1 MKKLSLVFCLS
12 FCFMLTAQITDFDD
26 INFNRADNIAK
37 RHSNLDLKNLPL
49 LAHNL
54 TFDLPT
60 EAEKFRAIYTWV
72 CSNIKGDLV
81 QDSKVSKNRKK
92 FQKDSVG
99 YVNWN
104 NAYKNKAIKK
114 LLKQNKTMCTGYAY
128 LIKELCFLANIE
140 CKIING
146 YGRSTTTNV
155 DTLQLVNH
163 SWNAVKLSDKW
174 YLCDA
179 TWSSGYFINDV
190 FIKDY
195 NLGYFLTEPILFA
208 KNHYP
213 INKKWLLDSTLIS
226 SDYTAS
232 PMVYGKTFT
241 HQITPISPS
250 NLNTFVK
257 ENEIINFS
265 FKIPDTINTKDV
277 TLIQYSGFNEIT
289 RDLEYIKQDNGQVTL
304 ASKFKNIGTFDVHL
318 KLKNDIVTSYTIQV
332 AKK

>member
-1 MKKLSLVFCLS
+1 MKKLSLL
-12 FCFMLTAQITDFDD
+12 FCFLLCTIVTAQITDFDD
-26 INFNRADNIAK
+26 INFTRADNIAK
-37 RHSNLDLKNLPL
+37 RHNNLDLKNLPL

-54 TFDLPT
+54 TFNLPT

-72 CSNIKGDLV
+72 CSNIKGDLA

-92 FQKDSVG
+92 FQKDSLG

-104 NAYKNKAIKK
+104 NSYKNKAIKK

-163 SWNAVKLSDKW
+163 SWNAVKLNDKW

-213 INKKWLLDSTLIS
+213 INKKWLLDSTLIA
-226 SDYTAS
+226 SDYQAY

-241 HQITPISPS
+241 HQIIPIYPS
-250 NLNTFVK
+250 NLNTTIKRNDV
-257 ENEIINFS
+257 INFS
-265 FKIPDTINTKDV
+265 FKMPDVINIKDV
-277 TLIQYSGFNEIT
+277 TLIEYSGFNEIT
-289 RDLEYIKQDNGQVTL
+289 RDLEYTKQDNGQITL
-304 ASKFKNIGTFDVHL
+304 ASTFKNEGIFDVHL
-318 KLKNDIVTSYTIQV
+318 KFKNDIISSYTIQV
-332 AKK
+332 LEK

>member
-1 MKKLSLVFCLS
+1 MKKISLL
-12 FCFMLTAQITDFDD
+12 FCFLLCTIVTAQITDFDD
-26 INFNRADNIAK
+26 INFTKADNIAK
-37 RHSNLDLKNLPL
+37 RHSNLDLKNLPF

-213 INKKWLLDSTLIS
+213 INKKWLLDSTLIA
-226 SDYTAS
+226 SDYQAS

-241 HQITPISPS
+241 HQIIPIYPS
-250 NLNTFVK
+250 NLNTTIKRNDV
-257 ENEIINFS
+257 INFS
-265 FKIPDTINTKDV
+265 FKMPDVINIKDV
-277 TLIQYSGFNEIT
+277 TLIEYSGFNEIT
-289 RDLEYIKQDNGQVTL
+289 RDLEYTKQDNGQITL
-304 ASKFKNIGTFDVHL
+304 ASTFKNEGIFDVHL
-318 KLKNDIVTSYTIQV
+318 KFKNDIISSYTIQV
-332 AKK
+332 LEK